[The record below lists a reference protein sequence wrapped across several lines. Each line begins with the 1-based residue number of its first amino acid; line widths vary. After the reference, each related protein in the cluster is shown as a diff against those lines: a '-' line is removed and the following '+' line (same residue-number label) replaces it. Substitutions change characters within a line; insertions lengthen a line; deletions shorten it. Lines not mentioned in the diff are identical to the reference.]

1 MLAQIQSNTNKAY
14 VALQSYI
21 TSPTQLA
28 LPGVVRTD
36 RPQLT
41 RNQIADRYLK
51 SVAGNP
57 DIDINKAR
65 TGEQAGM
72 PKMVQQQEPRISR
85 SLLARNMACE
95 KNLTVSDYLLAR
107 SNEVNYKFIGGT
119 ANETCLFTVPEFATS
134 KNFVISSSSYEGY
147 PKNTND
153 FGELFGD
160 AFPCMEFVC
169 MKPEDILRLVITIID
184 DSLQRNIATR
194 VYLT

>member
-1 MLAQIQSNTNKAY
+1 MKPYLVEDFITQPVAPRSSIHAGPDSVQYQQSLCRPS
-14 VALQSYI
+14 VVI

-119 ANETCLFTVPEFATS
+119 ANEICLFTVPEFVTS
-134 KNFVISSSSYEGY
+134 KNFVLSSSERS
-147 PKNTND
+147 P
-153 FGELFGD
+153 
-160 AFPCMEFVC
+160 
-169 MKPEDILRLVITIID
+169 I
-184 DSLQRNIATR
+184 
-194 VYLT
+194 